1 VNARLKF
8 VLITLAT
15 VLAVGTTTSLG
26 VWQLSRAAQKQARQA
41 AMDAQSVKP
50 PLTATSLNTTRDPM
64 ASLHQRARLRGS
76 WAPLNTLVYLENRPM
91 AGRVGFV
98 VVMPFIL
105 EEGQGALVVQR
116 GWVPRGMD
124 DRTRVPP
131 VDTPSGIVEIEGRMA
146 LPPSDL
152 YALGDATSGAIRQNL
167 NLSQFS
173 TQTGLK
179 LFPLTLQQ
187 AGESTEG
194 LLREWPVVNLGI
206 EKNYGYAAQWFG
218 MALLFSLLYVWFQ
231 IVRRFIGRPKD
242 LTSDV

>member
-1 VNARLKF
+1 MNARLKF

-26 VWQLSRAAQKQARQA
+26 VWQLSRAAQKQARQP

-152 YALGDATSGAIRQNL
+152 HALGDATSGAIRQNL
-167 NLSQFS
+167 DLAQFQQETGLPLVQDLSVV
-173 TQTGLK
+173 QTG
-179 LFPLTLQQ
+179 
-187 AGESTEG
+187 AASEG
-194 LLREWPVVNLGI
+194 LLREWPEINLGVD
-206 EKNYGYAAQWFG
+206 KHYGYAAQWF
-218 MALLFSLLYVWFQ
+218 ALAALIVVLYAWFQ
-231 IVRRFIGRPKD
+231 LRPVLFVSKD
-242 LTSDV
+242 SHVSR